1 MILIV
6 SLQEDDGKKHT
17 FNIVSRKLAISQRA
31 DNFINDVMD
40 QGLCTKK
47 GMNQKS
53 WAHLIS
59 VVVCGFRESLVD

>member
-31 DNFINDVMD
+31 DNFITNYNSCNLKV
-40 QGLCTKK
+40 GV
-47 GMNQKS
+47 
-53 WAHLIS
+53 W
-59 VVVCGFRESLVD
+59 SLA

>member
-31 DNFINDVMD
+31 DIILLRTITAV
-40 QGLCTKK
+40 T
-47 GMNQKS
+47 
-53 WAHLIS
+53 
-59 VVVCGFRESLVD
+59 